1 MCVSEG
7 GGVDLTHPLIIAFHE
22 YLGKPPLIFNS
33 SFLDHEV
40 FHVYMCQ
47 KIDAFAYRVQF
58 DGYESWEVFV
68 GNVQRVT
75 RYCHRQDAT
84 WNVGV

>member
-1 MCVSEG
+1 
-7 GGVDLTHPLIIAFHE
+7 
-22 YLGKPPLIFNS
+22 
-33 SFLDHEV
+33 
-40 FHVYMCQ
+40 MCQ